1 MWKRLTFGPLMIAAL
16 IGLVWLD
23 SYLAGKSIP
32 APLFG
37 VDTVPPGAVVF
48 LICLALGALG
58 AKELAAVIVAKGA
71 KASTGLL
78 VLASWTGLCASFL
91 IPNAHDAVDAVA
103 MMGSAGVLVLFTSL
117 LVYSKGQNTKGV
129 VLAAGASLLAFVYL
143 GIMLGFVLAIR
154 REHSVWILLWI
165 LLVVKACDTGAYFT
179 GRAIGKHKLILWLSP
194 GKTWEG
200 LFGGI
205 ALSCAASIGG
215 ARLLTMWAG
224 ETMPGTLPLIVAGVG
239 FAVVG
244 QAGDLVMSLFKRDAG
259 LKDSG
264 SSIPGFGGVLDVLDS
279 PLLVTPLAFWWL
291 KWALPGA

>member
-32 APLFG
+32 AKLFG

-165 LLVVKACDTGAYFT
+165 LLVVKSCDTGAYFT

-264 SSIPGFGGVLDVLDS
+264 VSIPGFGGVLDVLDS

-291 KWALPGA
+291 KWALPSA

>member
-1 MWKRLTFGPLMIAAL
+1 MWKRLTFGPIMIACL
-16 IGLVWLD
+16 VGLVWLD
-23 SYLAGKSIP
+23 SYLAGKSLPSPILGMDRIP
-32 APLFG
+32 AG
-37 VDTVPPGAVVF
+37 SMVF

-71 KASTGLL
+71 KASSGMLTF
-78 VLASWTGLCASFL
+78 ASWSGLCASFL
-91 IPNAHDAVDAVA
+91 VPNAHQAVDAVA
-103 MMGSAGVLVLFTSL
+103 IVGTTAVLVLSASL
-117 LVYSKGQNTKGV
+117 LFYSKGQNTKGV

-179 GRAIGKHKLILWLSP
+179 GRAIGKNKLILWLSP

-205 ALSCAASIGG
+205 ALSCAASVGG
-215 ARLLTMWAG
+215 ARLLTLWAG
-224 ETMPGTLPLIVAGVG
+224 ESMPGVAPLIIAGVL

>member
-23 SYLAGKSIP
+23 SFLAGKALSSP
-32 APLFG
+32 VLG
-37 VDTVPPGAVVF
+37 VDKVPPGSIVF

-58 AKELAAVIVAKGA
+58 AKELAAVILAKGA
-71 KASTGLL
+71 KASIPLL
-78 VLASWTGLCASFL
+78 TFASWAGLCVSFFAPTAQHS
-91 IPNAHDAVDAVA
+91 IDALAIV
-103 MMGSAGVLVLFTSL
+103 GSAAVLILFASL

-129 VLAAGASLLAFVYL
+129 VLATGASLLAFVYL
-143 GIMLGFVLAIR
+143 GVMLGFVLAIR

-215 ARLLTMWAG
+215 ARLLTLWAG
-224 ETMPGTLPLIVAGVG
+224 ESMPSTLPLIVAGVV

>member
-23 SYLAGKSIP
+23 SFLGNKTLSSP
-32 APLFG
+32 VLG
-37 VDTVPPGAVVF
+37 VDKVPPGSIVF

-58 AKELAAVIVAKGA
+58 SKELASIIVAKGA
-71 KASTGLL
+71 KASAALL
-78 VLASWTGLCASFL
+78 TLASWAGLCVSFFA
-91 IPNAHDAVDAVA
+91 PNAQHSIDSVA
-103 MMGSAGVLVLFTSL
+103 IVGSAAVLLFFTSL

-154 REHSVWILLWI
+154 REHSVWILLWL

-200 LFGGI
+200 LVGGI
-205 ALSCAASIGG
+205 ALSCAASVGG

-224 ETMPGTLPLIVAGVG
+224 ETMPGALPLIVAGVV